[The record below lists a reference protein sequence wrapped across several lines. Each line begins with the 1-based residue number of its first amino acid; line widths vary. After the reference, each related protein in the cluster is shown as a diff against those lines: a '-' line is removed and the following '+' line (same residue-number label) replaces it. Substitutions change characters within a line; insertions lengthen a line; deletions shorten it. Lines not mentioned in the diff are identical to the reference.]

1 MCCRG
6 CKVIANVGHGDGQL
20 GMRGG
25 WRGEQRGGISGCR
38 KLLEGRWGMNQRRR
52 RCVWWT
58 WERRELRT
66 TCPRAERSLESK
78 NQMVTLLIWAAA
90 EDFQHQHAQKGG
102 WGCGGAFWAAWSCL
116 CTVTLQTVSAS
127 WQKFVTS
134 HYQPTKTISIC
145 LCASDAA
152 KPMKTDRKRILGG
165 SSTSKGV
172 QKLGFPAYPTSV
184 CPVKCEVNQCE
195 VFRHSNSIWAAGP
208 GQTPWVTCKC
218 LLFFLF
224 NSFSTHF
231 SGLKS
236 SQSYAFI

>member
-20 GMRGG
+20 GMR
-25 WRGEQRGGISGCR
+25 REQRGGISGCR

-102 WGCGGAFWAAWSCL
+102 GGLGRVCAPLHSKLFLQVDNSSSRLITNQPNYFHLFVCLGCSQTHENRQKNNIRRQFNFKRCPETRFSSISNLSPSSEVWSESMWSVSTFKFNLGCWSRPDPMSHL
-116 CTVTLQTVSAS
+116 QVSPLLPLQFILNTL
-127 WQKFVTS
+127 FR
-134 HYQPTKTISIC
+134 TKVKSIIRIYLIWC
-145 LCASDAA
+145 
-152 KPMKTDRKRILGG
+152 RIL
-165 SSTSKGV
+165 
-172 QKLGFPAYPTSV
+172 
-184 CPVKCEVNQCE
+184 
-195 VFRHSNSIWAAGP
+195 
-208 GQTPWVTCKC
+208 VT
-218 LLFFLF
+218 
-224 NSFSTHF
+224 HR
-231 SGLKS
+231 
-236 SQSYAFI
+236 